1 MKKYRIMKLNDIYNK
16 EKTQISYEVFP
27 PKNDTDGTKTSKL
40 FDEILSLKKY
50 KPALISVTYGAG
62 GSNKEHSYEIVKYL
76 SEKNLNVMPHFT
88 CICSSKTQIESYLND
103 LKTLNIENI
112 LALRGDEPKD
122 NTICYLDFRY
132 ANELV
137 EYLHLHTKFAI
148 AVAGYPEG
156 HLQAPDLNTDIK
168 NLKKKLNAGGNVIF
182 TQMFFDND
190 KFFKY
195 KELLEKENISNPV
208 IAGILPILS
217 YEQLEK
223 MLSLAKVTL
232 PKKLMDTLEKYKYN
246 KDDIK
251 KIGIDFATEQ
261 CQDLIDNKIKGI
273 HFYTLNKSYSTSK
286 ILDNLN
292 YATYISEQNSTLEMK

>member
-1 MKKYRIMKLNDIYNK
+1 MKLNDIYNK

-103 LKTLNIENI
+103 LKTLKIENI

-122 NTICYLDFRY
+122 NNICYLDFRY

-232 PKKLMDTLEKYKYN
+232 PKKLMDTLEKYKHN

>member
-1 MKKYRIMKLNDIYNK
+1 MKLNDIYNK

-122 NTICYLDFRY
+122 NNICYLDFRY

>member
-1 MKKYRIMKLNDIYNK
+1 MKLNDIYNK

-62 GSNKEHSYEIVKYL
+62 GSNKEQSYEIVKYL

-88 CICSSKTQIESYLND
+88 CICSSKTQIETYLND
-103 LKTLNIENI
+103 LKSLNIENI

-137 EYLHLHTKFAI
+137 EYLHLHTEFAI

-195 KELLEKENISNPV
+195 KELLGKENISTPV

-217 YEQLEK
+217 YEQLDK

-261 CQDLIDNKIKGI
+261 CQELIENKIHGI

-292 YATYISEQNSTLEMK
+292 YATYISEQN

>member
-1 MKKYRIMKLNDIYNK
+1 
-16 EKTQISYEVFP
+16 
-27 PKNDTDGTKTSKL
+27 
-40 FDEILSLKKY
+40 
-50 KPALISVTYGAG
+50 
-62 GSNKEHSYEIVKYL
+62 
-76 SEKNLNVMPHFT
+76 
-88 CICSSKTQIESYLND
+88 
-103 LKTLNIENI
+103 
-112 LALRGDEPKD
+112 
-122 NTICYLDFRY
+122 
-132 ANELV
+132 
-137 EYLHLHTKFAI
+137 
-148 AVAGYPEG
+148 
-156 HLQAPDLNTDIK
+156 
-168 NLKKKLNAGGNVIF
+168 
-182 TQMFFDND
+182 MFFDND

>member
-1 MKKYRIMKLNDIYNK
+1 MKLNDIYNK

-122 NTICYLDFRY
+122 NNICYLDFRY

-223 MLSLAKVTL
+223 MLTLAKVTL

>member
-1 MKKYRIMKLNDIYNK
+1 MKLNDIYNK

-27 PKNDTDGTKTSKL
+27 PKNDTDETKTSKL

-88 CICSSKTQIESYLND
+88 CICSSKIQIESYLND

-122 NTICYLDFRY
+122 NTICYIDFRY

>member
-122 NTICYLDFRY
+122 NNICYLDFRY

-137 EYLHLHTKFAI
+137 EYLHLHTNFAI